1 MQVIK
6 DESQYSMIDWWK
18 KVLLDN
24 YANFEGRARRAEFWN
39 FVLFNFLLQLTVL
52 ILSIIFIFLGG
63 FLLWGLLGLYNLA
76 IFIPNLAVI
85 VRRLHDTGKSGW
97 LYFIAF
103 IPLGG
108 ILLIVFLAL
117 EGDRGANKYGPDPKQ
132 LGRSQIEQIGKE
144 F

>member
-24 YANFEGRARRAEFWN
+24 YANFEGRARRAEFV
-39 FVLFNFLLQLTVL
+39 VLFNFLLQLTVSSSL
-52 ILSIIFIFLGG
+52 YIFLGG

-117 EGDRGANKYGPDPKQ
+117 EGDQGSNKYGPDPKQ
-132 LGRSQIEQIGKE
+132 LGRSQIEQIRKE

>member
-1 MQVIK
+1 MV
-6 DESQYSMIDWWK
+6 S
-18 KVLLDN
+18 LLKLSLKNN
-24 YANFEGRARRAEFWN
+24 YFATKCYAP
-39 FVLFNFLLQLTVL
+39 
-52 ILSIIFIFLGG
+52 LSIIFIFLGG

-97 LYFIAF
+97 LYFTAF

-117 EGDRGANKYGPDPKQ
+117 EGDRGVNKYGPDPKQ
-132 LGRSQIEQIGKE
+132 LGRSQIEQTGKE

>member
-63 FLLWGLLGLYNLA
+63 FLLWGLLGLHTCN
-76 IFIPNLAVI
+76 FVW
-85 VRRLHDTGKSGW
+85 S
-97 LYFIAF
+97 FF
-103 IPLGG
+103 M
-108 ILLIVFLAL
+108 
-117 EGDRGANKYGPDPKQ
+117 E
-132 LGRSQIEQIGKE
+132 
-144 F
+144 